1 MPACGRWGS
10 SWAAPRRS
18 FFKKRV
24 TSGGS
29 GVLRDIYTMFLTYH
43 HILPD
48 EVGRQNPWVLFKM
61 LDGLNEDTEN
71 YDNEHLRMFYGEEV

>member
-1 MPACGRWGS
+1 M
-10 SWAAPRRS
+10 
-18 FFKKRV
+18 
-24 TSGGS
+24 
-29 GVLRDIYTMFLTYH
+29 LRDIYTMFLTYN

-61 LDGLNEDTEN
+61 LDGLNEDTED

>member
-1 MPACGRWGS
+1 M
-10 SWAAPRRS
+10 
-18 FFKKRV
+18 
-24 TSGGS
+24 
-29 GVLRDIYTMFLTYH
+29 LRDIYTMFLTYH

-71 YDNEHLRMFYGEEV
+71 YDNEHLRMFYGEEVIVMAEAANLSVKYNG